1 MHDPRLDQL
10 AQVLMNHSITLQRGD
25 FFQVNAAMTARP
37 LVAAIL
43 RQAQAMGVY
52 PIVNWQ
58 DEEMAR
64 LQYAL
69 VDPENPDA
77 VRFLERRREW
87 DLFRWKDLAAN
98 ITIRATENDQELSG
112 VPAERM
118 QLNARINRPLSDVI
132 INERRWVLV
141 DYPTHASAQK
151 AGMPYES
158 YYDYSLAVALIDYDR
173 LLRAEEKL
181 AARLDGCDR
190 IEIRAP
196 GTDIRFSKKGMPSV
210 CCYGRRNVPDGEV
223 YTAPV
228 VDSVEGVIT
237 YNVPSIYFGQTFRQV
252 RLEFKNG
259 KVCQATCDGDSALLN
274 RILATDAGAS
284 SIGEFSF
291 GVNPMIREPIGNTLF
306 DEKICGSIHFTPGNA
321 YAKADNGNRSA
332 IHWDLIQI
340 QRPEHG
346 GGEVWMDGELV
357 RKDGLF
363 LPEDLLPLN
372 PENLAP
378 GQPVS

>member
-10 AQVLMNHSITLQRGD
+10 AHVLMNHSTALKPGD
-25 FFQVNAAMTARP
+25 FFQVNASMAARP

-52 PIVNWQ
+52 PIVNWL

-69 VDPENPDA
+69 LDPDSPDA

-87 DLFRWKDLAAN
+87 DMFRWQDLAAN

-112 VPAERM
+112 VPAERL

-151 AGMPYES
+151 AGMAYEN
-158 YYDYSLAVALIDYDR
+158 YFDYTLAVSLIDYER
-173 LLRAEEKL
+173 LLQAEERL
-181 AARLDGCDR
+181 AARLDRCEW
-190 IEIRAP
+190 IQILAP

-228 VDSVEGVIT
+228 ADSAEGVIT
-237 YNVPSIYFGQTFRQV
+237 YNVPSVYFGQTFRQV
-252 RLEFKNG
+252 RLEFKG
-259 KVCQATCDGDSALLN
+259 GRVCQATCDGDNALLDK
-274 RILATDAGAS
+274 ILHTDEGAS
-284 SIGEFSF
+284 GIGEFSF

-306 DEKICGSIHFTPGNA
+306 DEKICGSIHLTPGNA

-363 LPEDLLPLN
+363 LPEDLLLLN

-378 GQPVS
+378 ARQIQ